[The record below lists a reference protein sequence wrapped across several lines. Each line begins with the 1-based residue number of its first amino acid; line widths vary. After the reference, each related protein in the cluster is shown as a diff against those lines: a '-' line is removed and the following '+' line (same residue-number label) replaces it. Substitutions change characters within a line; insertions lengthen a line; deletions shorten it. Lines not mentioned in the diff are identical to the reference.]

1 MQVAHDLA
9 AFDRGAPVILTIGA
23 FDGVHRGH
31 QYLIGEVVQRAR
43 SLGALSA
50 VITFDPRPEV
60 VLRPGSLEL
69 TGGTM
74 KERMIAALG
83 PDIEILL
90 PFTPDLAAVPAG
102 NFLARILDHLNLHEI
117 WVGADF
123 AFGHRRGGT
132 VDFLIEAGKHTGF
145 AVHVIPRQPLA
156 GVPVSSSMI
165 RELVAAG
172 NVAEAARYLGHYF
185 ALAGLVVH
193 GQGRGRALGFPTA
206 NLRIEPHQ
214 LLPDTGIY
222 AGYLCVDGRQLPAA
236 ISVGYNVVF
245 GGREI
250 VAEAHVLDFDEDLYD
265 KEVTLEF
272 VGRVREERNFD
283 GVDALIEEMHRDV
296 AAVRD
301 ILRAAVEPGERI
313 LPT

>member
-43 SLGALSA
+43 GLGALSA